1 MRPWMLP
8 SLNRRR
14 LLELGSV
21 GLAASL
27 GAGRGAGAEELREP
41 GPGGIGGYVLGV
53 FPYLPPSSLDRR
65 FAPIVEALRQ
75 RIGQPVHLRT
85 KSDLEAFA
93 VEVARGTY
101 DITFLNPFE
110 YVEAAGA
117 GYLPLVRVDEPLSMV
132 LLVPADSPITDLRG
146 LGGHTLALPQRS
158 SAVSRLA
165 KLALFEEG
173 LQPGVDLQ
181 VQFYQSKSSC
191 LQALAIGNVAACGL
205 PRFALPQL
213 GLSDTRSYKV
223 VDERKL
229 PVGLTFAVHNRLSEA
244 DRDGI
249 RAALLGLSDTDIG
262 RQILKEASWPRL
274 VLAHDQDFDEI
285 RRLEARMST
294 LAMRR

>member
-1 MRPWMLP
+1 M
-8 SLNRRR
+8 
-14 LLELGSV
+14 
-21 GLAASL
+21 A
-27 GAGRGAGAEELREP
+27 
-41 GPGGIGGYVLGV
+41 
-53 FPYLPPSSLDRR
+53 
-65 FAPIVEALRQ
+65 
-75 RIGQPVHLRT
+75 
-85 KSDLEAFA
+85 
-93 VEVARGTY
+93 
-101 DITFLNPFE
+101 
-110 YVEAAGA
+110 
-117 GYLPLVRVDEPLSMV
+117 
-132 LLVPADSPITDLRG
+132 LRG

-165 KLALFEEG
+165 RLALFEEG

-223 VDERKL
+223 VYERKL

-274 VLAHDQDFDEI
+274 VVAHDQDFDEI

>member
-1 MRPWMLP
+1 MRPWMPP

-14 LLELGSV
+14 LLELGSA

-27 GAGRGAGAEELREP
+27 GAVRGAAAEELRDP

-117 GYLPLVRVDEPLSMV
+117 GYLPLARVDEPLSMV

-146 LGGHTLALPQRS
+146 LAGPTHEISPP
-158 SAVSRLA
+158 SA
-165 KLALFEEG
+165 
-173 LQPGVDLQ
+173 
-181 VQFYQSKSSC
+181 
-191 LQALAIGNVAACGL
+191 
-205 PRFALPQL
+205 
-213 GLSDTRSYKV
+213 
-223 VDERKL
+223 
-229 PVGLTFAVHNRLSEA
+229 
-244 DRDGI
+244 
-249 RAALLGLSDTDIG
+249 
-262 RQILKEASWPRL
+262 WP
-274 VLAHDQDFDEI
+274 
-285 RRLEARMST
+285 
-294 LAMRR
+294 